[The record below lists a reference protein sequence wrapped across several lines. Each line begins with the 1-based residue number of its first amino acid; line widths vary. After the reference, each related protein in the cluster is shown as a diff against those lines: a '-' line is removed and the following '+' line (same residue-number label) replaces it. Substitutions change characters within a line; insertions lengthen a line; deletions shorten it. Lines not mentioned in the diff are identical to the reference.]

1 MAATGTLFFNC
12 SISRAMARTLFCIIT
27 FLFCGT
33 PMLVSANNILA
44 SSSNALAN
52 VSTVA
57 SDSVVEQIIKSPNDK
72 RTYLAFELKN
82 GLKALVISDPETD
95 RSAASLDVS
104 VGSGDDPQGRQ
115 GLAHFLEHMLFL
127 GTKKYPKAGE
137 YQSYVSEHSGTHNA
151 FTAMDRTNYFFDIDS
166 TFLEPTLDRFSRF
179 FIEPLFTPEYVQR
192 EKHAVHSEY
201 QSKLKE
207 DGRRGYAA
215 FKQIINPNH
224 PMAGF
229 SVGSLET
236 LEDRPNS
243 NIRDELIQFYQQHY
257 SADNMSLVVLGSQ
270 TPEELRQLVETKFS
284 SIPKQANQPE
294 KKAAPLFEPGK
305 LPAILKI
312 DSIKELHQL
321 SLTFPVP
328 AIRPYYE
335 KKPLRYISALLGHE
349 GSGSLLDQLKQ
360 RGLAKSLSAGA
371 GLSNQHNATLAVQI
385 GLTPEGFK
393 RYQEVVDMTFQYLR
407 LIRESGIQRWIFD
420 EEKLIS
426 DTAFRFKESSRKVY
440 YVTHLASNLKR
451 YPLEDIIRGDYIF
464 KTYDPQL
471 INSYLD
477 YLRPDNLLIELTA
490 KGIPTNKTDP
500 WYQTPYSFEP
510 LDQELVQHWQR
521 SEIDAGL
528 TIPEPNPFLASDFEL
543 RKSVPSM
550 MPEVLKSRPGYRLWF
565 KQEQQF
571 KTPKADFY
579 FSYRSPIAN
588 DTARHHVMTSLYVR
602 LVNDRLNSFTYPAN
616 VAGFKTHIYDHIR
629 GFSVRLSGYR
639 DKQSLLLTRIAD
651 TLKTLKVDPQ
661 RLAIFQA
668 DLRRQLDNSRKEKPY
683 TLALDK
689 IYRKVL
695 KPQWS
700 PEEQLRELTTITAE
714 ELQQFASELLS
725 AGDVEA
731 LAHGDLLPK
740 DALALSDTLETHL
753 LKGVDTKKVEEG
765 KVILLPEQ
773 IDVVDLDIEH
783 NDSAISAYIQ
793 AADKTLGSRARYAL
807 LAKILSPPFYTQ
819 LRTEKQLGYIVFATS
834 MPILEHPGL
843 ALVVQSPS
851 ATPNQLQQHIGDFM
865 DNSLTL
871 ISSVSEQQLEDYK
884 QSLLVEL
891 LKKDQKLSDRTNR
904 YWREIDRGYLQFDSR
919 QQLAEAIREVSLADL
934 ITAYQSLSDRQL
946 IVRSSGQSL
955 SSGLKQLPAPQS

>member
-1 MAATGTLFFNC
+1 MV
-12 SISRAMARTLFCIIT
+12 LFCVT
-27 FLFCGT
+27 TL
-33 PMLVSANNILA
+33 LVSVGAA
-44 SSSNALAN
+44 
-52 VSTVA
+52 A
-57 SDSVVEQIIKSPNDK
+57 SDSVVSKIIKSPNDK
-72 RTYLAFELKN
+72 RSYLAFELEN
-82 GLKALVISDPETD
+82 GLKALVISDPDTD
-95 RSAASLDVS
+95 RSAASMDVG
-104 VGSGDDPQGRQ
+104 VGSGDDPEGRQ

-127 GTKKYPKAGE
+127 GTQKYPKAGE

-166 TFLEPTLDRFSRF
+166 TYLEPTLDRFSRF

-207 DGRRGYAA
+207 DGRRGFAA
-215 FKQIINPNH
+215 FKQIINPEH

-236 LEDRPNS
+236 LEDRPGS
-243 NIRDELIQFYQQHY
+243 NIRDELIQFYKQHY

-270 TPEELRQLVETKFS
+270 SPEELKQLVETKFS
-284 SIPKQANQPE
+284 AIPRQSNQPE

-305 LPAILKI
+305 LPAVLKI

-328 AIRPYYE
+328 AIRPHYE

-349 GSGSLLDQLKQ
+349 GPGSLLEQLKQ
-360 RGLAKSLSAGA
+360 QGLAKSLSAGA
-371 GLSNQHNATLAVQI
+371 GLSNQHGATLAVQI
-385 GLTPEGFK
+385 GLTPEGFQ

-407 LIRESGIQRWIFD
+407 LIRKSGVQSWIFD

-426 DTAFRFKESSRKVY
+426 DTAFRFKENGRKIY

-451 YPLEDIIRGDYIF
+451 YPLEEVIRGDYLY

-477 YLRPDNLLIELTA
+477 YLTPENLLIELTA

-500 WYQTPYSFEP
+500 WYQTPYSFES
-510 LDQELVQHWQR
+510 LDQNLVKSWKR
-521 SEIDAGL
+521 SEIDPGL
-528 TIPEPNPFLASDFEL
+528 RIPEPNPFLASDFEL
-543 RKSVPSM
+543 RKAIPSP

-571 KTPKADFY
+571 QTPKADFY
-579 FSYRSPIAN
+579 FSFRSPVAN
-588 DTARHHVMTSLYVR
+588 DTARHHVLTSLFVR

-639 DKQSLLLTRIAD
+639 DKQSLLLIRIAE
-651 TLKTLKVDPQ
+651 TLKSLQVDPQ
-661 RLAIFQA
+661 RLAIFQT
-668 DLRRQLDNSRKEKPY
+668 DLIRQLENSRKEKPY

-700 PEEQLRELTTITAE
+700 PDEQLQELKTITAQ
-714 ELQQFASELLS
+714 ELQRFASELLS
-725 AGDVEA
+725 AGEVEA
-731 LAHGDLLPK
+731 LAHGDLLPE
-740 DALALSDTLETHL
+740 DALALSDTLESHL
-753 LKGVDTKKVEEG
+753 LKGVENAKVEEG
-765 KVILLPEQ
+765 QVILLPERV
-773 IDVVDLDIEH
+773 DVVDLDIEH
-783 NDSAISAYIQ
+783 NDSAISTYIQ
-793 AADKTLGSRARYAL
+793 SADKTLKSRAQYAL
-807 LAKILSPPFYTQ
+807 LAKILSPPFYNQ

-904 YWREIDRGYLQFDSR
+904 YWREIDRGYLQFNSR
-919 QQLAEAIREVSLADL
+919 EQLADAIREVSITDL
-934 ITAYQSLSDRQL
+934 VSAYQSLSDRQL
-946 IVRSSGQSL
+946 IVRSAGQSL